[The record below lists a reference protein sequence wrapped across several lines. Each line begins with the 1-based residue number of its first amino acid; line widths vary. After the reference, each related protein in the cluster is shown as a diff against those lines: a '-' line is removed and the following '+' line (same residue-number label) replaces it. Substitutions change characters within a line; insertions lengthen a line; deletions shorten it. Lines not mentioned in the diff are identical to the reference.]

1 MYEGPTFFEV
11 QSSWDSLIPTGTM
24 SFQTSNVYNDN
35 HVHTV
40 RSLQDSLPLSTCQVV
55 SFDRKRNYDED
66 VDDDVNDDDFSLMMM
81 MMMIRYDV
89 DVGFADTHES

>member
-1 MYEGPTFFEV
+1 M
-11 QSSWDSLIPTGTM
+11 
-24 SFQTSNVYNDN
+24 YNDN

-81 MMMIRYDV
+81 MMMMVMMIRYDV
-89 DVGFADTHES
+89 DVGFANIHES

>member
-1 MYEGPTFFEV
+1 MTIMY
-11 QSSWDSLIPTGTM
+11 
-24 SFQTSNVYNDN
+24 Y
-35 HVHTV
+35 V

-81 MMMIRYDV
+81 MMMMMMVMMIRYDV
-89 DVGFADTHES
+89 DVGFANIHES